1 MKQTFRV
8 ADKGIE
14 WVENIVCVVTLAVI
28 VCITTAAVL
37 GRYVFHTGFLW
48 GDEVNQAVLVAM
60 GMFGSARAV
69 RTNGHTE
76 FTSFVN
82 RVKSRK
88 GRIVIRAVIMAITLA
103 FLVFLFVV
111 STQYTMAGTIRS
123 AALRIPRKYYYMSIA
138 IGFALCIYEY
148 LKKLKSRVLND
159 THGEN

>member
-1 MKQTFRV
+1 M
-8 ADKGIE
+8 
-14 WVENIVCVVTLAVI
+14 
-28 VCITTAAVL
+28 
-37 GRYVFHTGFLW
+37 
-48 GDEVNQAVLVAM
+48 LVAM

-82 RVKSRK
+82 RVKSPK

-148 LKKLKSRVLND
+148 LKKLKSRVLDD